1 MDEPWHLN
9 DAHCRLDAKV
19 SELAT
24 RQHGV
29 FGLWQLAGLGLSVR
43 AVQHRASN
51 GRLHR
56 IHRGVYS
63 LTPPDLLG
71 YKGRFMAAVLAA
83 GPGAVLSHR
92 EAAHLQ
98 NLRSTS
104 RRGIDVTVPR
114 DVRRTIEGV
123 TVHRSR
129 TLTEPQ
135 RDVTVV
141 EAIPCTTTA
150 RTLLDLAGV
159 VALSQV
165 ERALNQAE
173 ILHVFDLHALEDQI
187 ERNANTPPASRL
199 RQALSTYAPEAAP
212 TESPLEDGFVTL
224 LRAAGLPEPER
235 QVWFEVDGED
245 PFRVDFLWRQE
256 RIVLEA
262 DSRRFH
268 LTTQAFETDR
278 RRDQLLVK
286 AGWRVIR
293 VTWRQLEQ
301 RPHEVVELVLALV
314 RQAA

>member
-1 MDEPWHLN
+1 MAEPWHLTGPPVPP
-9 DAHCRLDAKV
+9 DAKV
-19 SELAT
+19 AQLAA

-29 FGLWQLAGLGLSVR
+29 FTVDQLVDCGFTASGVR
-43 AVQHRASN
+43 KRAAAE
-51 GRLHR
+51 RLHR

-63 LTPPDLLG
+63 LAPPDLLG

-92 EAAHLQ
+92 EAAHLH

-104 RRGIDVTVPR
+104 RRRIDVTVPHG
-114 DVRRTIEGV
+114 VKRTIEEV
-123 TVHRSR
+123 IIHRSR
-129 TLTEPQ
+129 TLADK
-135 RDVTVV
+135 DVTTV
-141 EAIPCTTTA
+141 EGIPCTTTA

-159 VALSQV
+159 VALTQV

-187 ERNANTPPASRL
+187 ERNANTPAASRL
-199 RQALSTYAPEAAP
+199 RQALCTYAPEAAP
-212 TESPLEDGFVTL
+212 TESPLEDSFVAL
-224 LRAAGLPEPER
+224 ARAAGLPEPER
-235 QVWFEVDGED
+235 QVWFNFDGED
-245 PFRVDFLWRQE
+245 PFRVDFVWRQE